1 MEESLVSIITLTLNF
16 TLLITL
22 GPSAGRLGI
31 GRDVW
36 GLDESRI
43 IQIIKL
49 FLAFEILYTITLG
62 LIKSSMCFFYMR
74 LFPDRAVR
82 RYLWATQAFNL
93 VLVTTFII
101 VNLLQCRPISW
112 FWNRLDQDTTE
123 TGRCLDINAMSWAN
137 AIINIA
143 LDVWMLVLPAVQI
156 LHLQMA
162 LSKKIH
168 VLAMFALGAL
178 SVSSHPFPF

>member
-1 MEESLVSIITLTLNF
+1 MAS
-16 TLLITL
+16 
-22 GPSAGRLGI
+22 RLGI

-43 IQIIKL
+43 FEIIQL

-74 LFPDRAVR
+74 IFPDRVVR
-82 RYLWATQAFNL
+82 RYLWATQFFNFI
-93 VLVTTFII
+93 LVTTFII
-101 VNLLQCRPISW
+101 VDLAQCKPVSW
-112 FWNRLDQDTTE
+112 FWNRLDQNTTE
-123 TGRCLDINAMSWAN
+123 TGRCININAMSWAH

-143 LDVWMLVLPAVQI
+143 LDVWLLALPAVQI
-156 LHLQMA
+156 MRLQMA
-162 LSKKIH
+162 LGKKVH

-178 SVSSHPFPF
+178 LVSSHS